1 MKRILTRRQ
10 LLGALALMPAGV
22 ALATRAAA
30 AAEFTKA
37 SPKSAIGARLPHLD
51 VVNQDGKKLRFYD
64 DLIAGRIV
72 LINFFYAECE
82 KTCPPMTANLVKV
95 QKLLGDR
102 VGKDIFMYSLTLKPQ
117 HDSPEV
123 LKHYAQMYEVKPGW
137 QFLTGTPE
145 VMETL
150 RRKLGFI
157 DPDPAVD
164 ADKST
169 HIGIVLYGNDS
180 LNRWSACPALTKAS
194 EIARS
199 ISWLD
204 PGPHAPIP

>member
-1 MKRILTRRQ
+1 MIRTLTRRQ
-10 LLGALALMPAGV
+10 LLAQ
-22 ALATRAAA
+22 LATMPAAA
-30 AAEFTKA
+30 ALLSKTAAAAKFSKPTTKSVIA
-37 SPKSAIGARLPHLD
+37 SRLPD
-51 VVNQDGKKLRFYD
+51 VQVINQDGRKLRFYD

-82 KTCPPMTANLVKV
+82 KTCPPMTANLLKV

-117 HDSPEV
+117 HDSPQV
-123 LKHYAQMYEVKPGW
+123 LKHYAQMHDVQPGW

-169 HIGIVLYGNDS
+169 HIGLVLYGNDA

-194 EIARS
+194 EIVRS
-199 ISWLD
+199 VSWLD

>member
-1 MKRILTRRQ
+1 MRSFTRRQ
-10 LLGALALMPAGV
+10 LFGAVALMPAGL
-22 ALATRAAA
+22 ALLGKSSSATA
-30 AAEFTKA
+30 FGKPST
-37 SPKSAIGARLPHLD
+37 KSAIGARLPD
-51 VVNQDGKKLRFYD
+51 VQVINQDGTKARFYD
-64 DLIAGRIV
+64 DLIKHRIV
-72 LINFFYAECE
+72 MINFFYAECE
-82 KTCPPMTANLVKV
+82 KLCPPMTANLLRV

-117 HDSPEV
+117 HDSPAV
-123 LKHYAQMYEVKPGW
+123 LKHYSEMYEVKPGW
-137 QFLTGTPE
+137 QFLTGTPV

-164 ADKST
+164 ADKTT
-169 HIGIVLYGNDS
+169 HIGTVLYGNDS

-194 EIARS
+194 EIVRS

>member
-37 SPKSAIGARLPHLD
+37 SPKSAIGARLPDLD